1 MQNSLYKFSFR
12 RTIRQ
17 VRPLS
22 CMLKDSAS
30 RLKLDCYT
38 QHELS
43 FEPFEL
49 HLSWGYKE
57 MTEKIKLTPDEL
69 RLISLFQ
76 TISSASARD
85 CIVDDKMER
94 VIFIVNKGQMGLAI
108 GKGGA
113 TIRQL
118 QNVITKK
125 VELVEYSDDASE
137 FIRNI
142 LNSEMVNDIRINE
155 RSDGSKQ
162 AVVFVDPKRKG
173 IVVGREGRNAE
184 KARLLAKRYFQI
196 SNVLIVS
203 PEQSSESANQVNF

>member
-1 MQNSLYKFSFR
+1 
-12 RTIRQ
+12 
-17 VRPLS
+17 
-22 CMLKDSAS
+22 
-30 RLKLDCYT
+30 
-38 QHELS
+38 
-43 FEPFEL
+43 
-49 HLSWGYKE
+49 

-76 TISSASARD
+76 SITSASARD

-94 VIFIVNKGQMGLAI
+94 VIFIVNKGHMGLAI

-113 TIRQL
+113 TIKQL
-118 QNVITKK
+118 QNVIAKK
-125 VELVEYSDDASE
+125 VELVEYSDNASE

-142 LNSEMVNDIRINE
+142 LNSEMVNDIKINE

-173 IVVGREGRNAE
+173 VVVGREGRNAE

-203 PEQSSESANQVNF
+203 PEHSSESTSQVNF

>member
-1 MQNSLYKFSFR
+1 
-12 RTIRQ
+12 
-17 VRPLS
+17 
-22 CMLKDSAS
+22 
-30 RLKLDCYT
+30 
-38 QHELS
+38 
-43 FEPFEL
+43 
-49 HLSWGYKE
+49 

-76 TISSASARD
+76 SITSASARD

-94 VIFIVNKGQMGLAI
+94 VIFVVNKGHMGLAI

-113 TIRQL
+113 TIKQL
-118 QNVITKK
+118 QNVVAKK
-125 VELVEYSDDASE
+125 VELVEYSDEASN

-142 LNSEMVNDIRINE
+142 LNSEMVKEVKINE

-173 IVVGREGRNAE
+173 VVVGREGRNAE

-203 PEQSSESANQVNF
+203 PETTSQVNL

>member
-1 MQNSLYKFSFR
+1 
-12 RTIRQ
+12 
-17 VRPLS
+17 
-22 CMLKDSAS
+22 
-30 RLKLDCYT
+30 
-38 QHELS
+38 
-43 FEPFEL
+43 
-49 HLSWGYKE
+49 

-113 TIRQL
+113 TIKQL
-118 QNVITKK
+118 QNVVSKK

-142 LNSEMVNDIRINE
+142 LNSEMVNEIKINE

-173 IVVGREGRNAE
+173 VVVGREGRNAE

>member
-1 MQNSLYKFSFR
+1 
-12 RTIRQ
+12 
-17 VRPLS
+17 
-22 CMLKDSAS
+22 
-30 RLKLDCYT
+30 
-38 QHELS
+38 
-43 FEPFEL
+43 
-49 HLSWGYKE
+49 
-57 MTEKIKLTPDEL
+57 MTEKIKLTPHEL

-76 TISSASARD
+76 SITSASARD

-94 VIFIVNKGQMGLAI
+94 VIFIVNKGHMGLAI

-113 TIRQL
+113 TIKQL
-118 QNVITKK
+118 QNVVAKK

-142 LNSEMVNDIRINE
+142 LNSEMIKEVKINE

-173 IVVGREGRNAE
+173 VVVGREGRNAE

-203 PEQSSESANQVNF
+203 PETTNQVNL